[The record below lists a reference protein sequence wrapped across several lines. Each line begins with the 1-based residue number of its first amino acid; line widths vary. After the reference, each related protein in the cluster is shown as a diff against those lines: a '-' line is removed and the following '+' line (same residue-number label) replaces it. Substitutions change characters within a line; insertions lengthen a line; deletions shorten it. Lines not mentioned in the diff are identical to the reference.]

1 MLSES
6 LHVYMLFLK
15 DVTRSGSNVEM
26 CFFTIF
32 FSEIILTKCSPLSCS
47 NVQYL
52 KLGIYERVGK
62 QKKRSSI
69 NTFLCDRFGP
79 ITVASVWRI
88 IHYLRTHYASHYF
101 VNYAVKVPCIYFT
114 NNFITKHIL
123 MYLTLTWN

>member
-52 KLGIYERVGK
+52 KLGIYERVRK
-62 QKKRSSI
+62 QKKKEAVSI
-69 NTFLCDRFGP
+69 HFCVIGLDQSQLRPYDASYIICAH
-79 ITVASVWRI
+79 ITR
-88 IHYLRTHYASHYF
+88 RT
-101 VNYAVKVPCIYFT
+101 T
-114 NNFITKHIL
+114 L
-123 MYLTLTWN
+123 LTTQ